1 MDQKKLKTDRVFFR
15 VTPQLREIMERKAA
29 LIGVTPSDLC
39 RMAVQNFCEAI
50 GSELK
55 PIEGVNGRGVVY
67 LTDEQKNDLI
77 NKLGRDQFDHYVSR
91 LAQFI
96 IEKQAKL
103 KNHYRYIIE
112 WYEADK
118 PLRMEKA
125 KIAKTKGSE
134 KRRYGN
140 FDPIEAKYNAIRRSF
155 KEIGNE
161 ELFEKIYGEE
171 YRAYMQSEER
181 KEYERE
187 MEERKKQP
195 WKEFIN

>member
-1 MDQKKLKTDRVFFR
+1 MEKKRKTDRVFFR
-15 VTPQLREIMERKAA
+15 VTPQMREIMEGKAA
-29 LIGVTPSDLC
+29 MIGVTPSDLC

-50 GSELK
+50 GGELK

-103 KNHYRYIIE
+103 KNHYRYILE

-118 PLRMEKA
+118 PLRMEKDR
-125 KIAKTKGSE
+125 IAKTKESK

-140 FDPIEAKYNAIRRSF
+140 FDVVETHYNAIRRSF
-155 KEIGNE
+155 E
-161 ELFEKIYGEE
+161 EDGREDLFEKFYGEE

-187 MEERKKQP
+187 MEERRKEP

>member
-1 MDQKKLKTDRVFFR
+1 MEKTRKTDRVFFR
-15 VTPQLREIMERKAA
+15 VTPQLREIMEGKAA

-103 KNHYRYIIE
+103 KNHYRYILE

-125 KIAKTKGSE
+125 KISKNSKTE
-134 KRRYGN
+134 RTRYGN
-140 FDPIEAKYNAIRRSF
+140 FDADEAMRNALERSF
-155 KEIGNE
+155 G
-161 ELFEKIYGEE
+161 
-171 YRAYMQSEER
+171 
-181 KEYERE
+181 KEYADGA
-187 MEERKKQP
+187 MESIK
-195 WKEFIN
+195 NVGG